1 MIIDKVNRNNSTV
14 ILIDPKGYLAEQ
26 VAKLYSNSKD
36 DRLIYIEPSLFQ
48 NEDLY
53 PVLNPFDIP
62 KKDEKAIELATD
74 TIVEVLEIVLRQ
86 IHKGS
91 EFTPAMKGI
100 LYYTIPVILR
110 LPNGSLSDL
119 YRFMNDEQN
128 QDLIELGRKSPNP
141 THRVF
146 FNSEFQEDTLN
157 VSKNSIRARLR
168 IFLATKGLSAIMQGK
183 STIDLYRAIDER
195 KLIVFNLSKG
205 LMGKN
210 QSKNFGRIVIGLT
223 LITMIEKAKAISNPK
238 YRPQVHLFVDEFQ
251 NYITQTVSEVLAEA
265 RAYGLHLNMATQI
278 VGQAMDS
285 ELEKLVLGNT
295 DVKVLG
301 NSDYDSREHFA
312 RSFGMKQ
319 QNLEIEKFKFWVR
332 VKDGN
337 PFILTPSKQ
346 FLDNKG
352 SMNNEQWTQLLKI
365 QKARY
370 YRKYAPPE
378 PIERADTPQ
387 EPKVKPKFD
396 L

>member
-1 MIIDKVNRNNSTV
+1 MIIDKVNRNKSAV
-14 ILIDPKGYLAEQ
+14 ILIDPKGDLAEQ
-26 VAKLYSNSKD
+26 VAKLYGNSTN
-36 DRLIYIEPSLFQ
+36 DRLIYFDPSLFS
-48 NEDLY
+48 NDDFY
-53 PVLNPFDIP
+53 PILNPFDIP
-62 KKDEKAIELATD
+62 KKDPRAIELATD
-74 TIVEVLEIVLRQ
+74 TIVEVLEIVLTQ
-86 IHKGS
+86 IDKNS
-91 EFTPAMKGI
+91 KFTTAMKGI

-110 LPNGSLSDL
+110 LENGNLNDL
-119 YRFMNDEQN
+119 YRFLNDEKN

-141 THRVF
+141 EHRHF
-146 FNSEFQEDTLN
+146 FNGEFQEDSLK

-168 IFLATKGLSAIMQGK
+168 IFLAMKGFSAIMQGK
-183 STIDLYRAIDER
+183 STIDLYKAIDEK

-205 LMGKN
+205 LMGKS

-223 LITMIEKAKAISNPK
+223 LIAMIEKAKAIPNPK

-278 VGQAMDS
+278 VGQAMDN

-301 NSDYDSREHFA
+301 NSGYENRRHFA
-312 RSFGMKQ
+312 NYFGMKEQ
-319 QNLEIEKFKFWVR
+319 DLEVEQYKFWVR
-332 VKDGN
+332 VKDGY
-337 PFILTPSKQ
+337 PFTLTPSKQ

-352 SMNNEQWTQLLKI
+352 SMSQTEWKELLRI

-370 YRKYAPPE
+370 YRKY
-378 PIERADTPQ
+378 I
-387 EPKVKPKFD
+387 EPKNQTEAEPQSKQKAKFD